1 MRLLVARSQGRWV
14 MGVRMKL
21 RKVSTGTPG
30 GDGAVSRLCQCE
42 HPGCTAALQD
52 VITGGN
58 GVKGAQEHRVISCN
72 CIWLHN

>member
-1 MRLLVARSQGRWV
+1 MGDGRENEAAK
-14 MGVRMKL
+14 GQH
-21 RKVSTGTPG
+21 GTPG

-42 HPGCTAALQD
+42 HPSCTAALQD

-58 GVKGAQEHRVISCN
+58 GVKGAQEPRVISCN